1 MNEAACDESTNPL
14 IGDERFEPFVAQVK
28 KPAPFFKATAVV
40 DKQFKDISLRDY
52 SGKWLVLF
60 FYPLDFTFVCPT
72 EICEFSDRSRDFRT
86 MNCEVVA
93 CSVDSKYS
101 HLAWINTPRNQGGLG
116 DMKIPVIS
124 DITRQ
129 ISRDYGVL
137 VEEDGFT
144 LRGTYLIDPQGV
156 VRHMSVNDRG
166 VGRSVDEVLRL
177 VRAFQEAD
185 RTGDVC
191 PSGWAPGKPTMKA
204 DPTKSKDYFS
214 KLNTPSHKK

>member
-1 MNEAACDESTNPL
+1 MHGVSEAEVNPML
-14 IGDERFEPFVAQVK
+14 DERFEPFVAQVK
-28 KPAPFFKATAVV
+28 KPAPFFKGTAVV
-40 DKQFKDISLRDY
+40 DKQFKDITLKDF

-72 EICEFSDRSRDFRT
+72 EICEFSDRSRDFRSV
-86 MNCEVVA
+86 NCEVVA

-116 DMKIPVIS
+116 DMKIPVLS
-124 DITRQ
+124 DVTRQ

-144 LRGTYLIDPQGV
+144 LRGTFVIDPNGI
-156 VRHMSVNDRG
+156 VRHLSVNDRG

-177 VRAFQEAD
+177 VRAFQEAEK
-185 RTGDVC
+185 TGDVC
-191 PSGWAPGKPTMKA
+191 PSGWTPGKPTMKA
-204 DPTKSKDYFS
+204 DPTKSKEYFS
-214 KLNTPSHKK
+214 KISR